1 MLVAEKRVSYV
12 ISIIYYY
19 DYYYSLP
26 SVHLRFSI
34 FVLFLTVSE
43 MLIPSLQIPL
53 NSSHPLKS
61 LPDCY
66 FSMNSPGLCGSQCSL
81 LLYTN
86 MQSISSN
93 HFAYGHLLLH
103 STYIA
108 AYDIIHI

>member
-1 MLVAEKRVSYV
+1 M

-26 SVHLRFSI
+26 SVHLHFSI

-53 NSSHPLKS
+53 NFSHPLKS
-61 LPDCY
+61 LPDFP
-66 FSMNSPGLCGSQCSL
+66 FSINSPGLCSSQCPL
-81 LLYTN
+81 LLYANTR
-86 MQSISSN
+86 SISPS